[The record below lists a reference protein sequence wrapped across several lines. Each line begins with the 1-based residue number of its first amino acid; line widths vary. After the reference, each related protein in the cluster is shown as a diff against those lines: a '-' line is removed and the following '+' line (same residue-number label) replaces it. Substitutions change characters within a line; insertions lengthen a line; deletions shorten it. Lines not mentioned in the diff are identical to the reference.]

1 MAGKAPLRPQ
11 GALAVK
17 VQLVEDSSVV
27 RERLASLLAESK
39 GIEVVGQ
46 AARAAEAIEAFQQ
59 LRPQVVILD
68 LQLAEGT
75 GFDVLKN
82 LKQQRPAP
90 LILVLTNYAYPQY
103 RQKCLELGADF
114 FFDKATEFDQ
124 VLKVVR
130 QLLPAE
136 G

>member
-1 MAGKAPLRPQ
+1 
-11 GALAVK
+11 
-17 VQLVEDSSVV
+17 VEDSSVV

>member
-27 RERLASLLAESK
+27 RDRLASLLAESK

-114 FFDKATEFDQ
+114 FFDKA
-124 VLKVVR
+124 
-130 QLLPAE
+130 
-136 G
+136 